1 MRITKTG
8 TYVMTGIAVAMFVL
22 LSLVFD
28 TLTRFELNG
37 PWFSQAN
44 ERGETSFIDGVFWTY
59 LFIGLIVLAG
69 VLQARRLPDAGVDI
83 AVGRDI
89 ETPGQIQDPSM
100 WRLLLGNSYLS
111 LLWLPLRF
119 YLGREWL
126 SAGHHKVQ
134 SDAWMDGGTA
144 LQGYWTGAL
153 TGGPEGSS
161 RAAYGWYSD
170 FLQYMLDNEWYTW
183 FAKVIAVGE
192 FLVGVGLL
200 VGALVG
206 IAAFFGTLMN
216 VSFMLAGTVSS
227 NPVMFALTVFLVLG
241 WKVAGWW
248 GLDRY
253 LLPMLGTPWYR
264 GVALGG
270 KHDTMQPPTGTQKF
284 A

>member
-1 MRITKTG
+1 
-8 TYVMTGIAVAMFVL
+8 MTGIAVALFVL

-28 TLTRFELNG
+28 TLTRFELDG

-44 ERGETSFIDGVFWTY
+44 ERGESSFIDGVVWTY
-59 LFIGLIVLAG
+59 VFIALIVVAG
-69 VLQARRLPDAGVDI
+69 VIQAMRLPDEGVD
-83 AVGRDI
+83 VSLRRDTD
-89 ETPGQIQDPSM
+89 TPGQIQDPSW
-100 WRLLLGNSYLS
+100 WRLLLGNSYLAI
-111 LLWLPLRF
+111 LWLPLRF

-126 SAGHHKVQ
+126 AAGHHKVQ
-134 SDAWMDGGTA
+134 SDEWMDGGTA
-144 LQGYWTGAL
+144 LQGYWTGATTPNPE
-153 TGGPEGSS
+153 TGNV

-183 FAKVIAVGE
+183 FAPVIAVGE

-253 LLPMLGTPWYR
+253 LLPMFGTPWKR
-264 GVALGG
+264 GTALGG
-270 KHDTMQPPTGTQKF
+270 RPETPAGGTHKF